1 MIAWA
6 VYGGLSLGA
15 LVCVLILGWGDNGYD
30 RALRAIEQDL
40 WDRLAVGACEWI
52 P

>member
-1 MIAWA
+1 MITWA
-6 VYGGLSLGA
+6 VTVGLLVGA
-15 LVCVLILGWGDNGYD
+15 LICIVVLGWPD
-30 RALRAIEQDL
+30 RDTRLLRAVEQDL